1 MKQHEYEMITEKDVY
16 ENETFSPSYRIEVI
30 TNNYECYKDLKDG
43 IRDLL
48 DIYEDKEGEEQTNGN
63 QD

>member
-1 MKQHEYEMITEKDVY
+1 MQHEYEMITEKSVY

-30 TNNYECYKDLKDG
+30 TNNYECYKDLKEG

-48 DIYEDKEGEEQTNGN
+48 DLFESNEGKKGENIVNGN
-63 QD
+63 